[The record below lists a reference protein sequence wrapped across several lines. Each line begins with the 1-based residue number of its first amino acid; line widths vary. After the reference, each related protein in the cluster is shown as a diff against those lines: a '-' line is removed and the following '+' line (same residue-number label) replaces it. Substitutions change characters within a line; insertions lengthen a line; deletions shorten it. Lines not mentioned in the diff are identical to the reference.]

1 MILAIESILLSRAV
15 AIVGGLA
22 KLEEAVRTA
31 AQFAEDSGI
40 DLDTKIG
47 KAMATRKSAI
57 LIELQISLRPRIRA
71 SMRI

>member
-15 AIVGGLA
+15 AAVGGLA
-22 KLEEAVRTA
+22 KLEEAIRTVVL
-31 AQFAEDSGI
+31 FAEDSGI

-47 KAMATRKSAI
+47 KAMDTRKRAI

-71 SMRI
+71 SMGI